1 MTHLHSKLSIGF
13 EQALALSSLFKT
25 LLISLVMIAMT
36 ACTSL
41 SPDTHNE
48 KTTSTAL
55 PYQHNSPLDHYFS
68 ALSKKTP
75 GETGFYPLE
84 HGHDAL
90 LTRLALIESAQASLD
105 LQYYIFRDDE
115 TSQLLS
121 WRLFIAAERG
131 VRVRLLLDDMQKRD
145 DKVMAYI
152 NSHPNIEIRLFNP
165 HQYRTARGAA
175 FLSDFDRLN
184 HRMHNKSLTA
194 DNVASVIGGRNI
206 GNEYFSFQSDVEF
219 GDFDL
224 LMHGEAVA
232 AVSEQFDEYWN
243 SDFAIPMEWIYP
255 NRTPLTSEAIS
266 DWVASSK
273 IEEQFTQGQYDFTQL
288 PLYQKLNNAE
298 LSLFWGKA
306 QLIYDSPNKVLGQGE
321 PLKSGLTQ
329 FLSQTESELVLIS
342 PYFVPTESGTQALIS
357 AVEKGIEV
365 TIITNSLAS
374 NDVFAVHGWYAKY
387 RQALIEGGVT
397 LWEVKAT
404 ADIDNSWSIKGSS
417 NASLHAK
424 VIVLDRSK
432 IAVGSMNLDP
442 RSAELN
448 TELAVLFEQP
458 EYAERALAQLYSKLN
473 EKAYQV
479 IMQKGE
485 LIWIDHAQ
493 SVQFDS
499 EPDASLWL
507 KMGAWISGWLPI
519 ESQL

>member
-1 MTHLHSKLSIGF
+1 M
-13 EQALALSSLFKT
+13 
-25 LLISLVMIAMT
+25 
-36 ACTSL
+36 
-41 SPDTHNE
+41 
-48 KTTSTAL
+48 
-55 PYQHNSPLDHYFS
+55 
-68 ALSKKTP
+68 
-75 GETGFYPLE
+75 
-84 HGHDAL
+84 
-90 LTRLALIESAQASLD
+90 
-105 LQYYIFRDDE
+105 
-115 TSQLLS
+115 
-121 WRLFIAAERG
+121 
-131 VRVRLLLDDMQKRD
+131 
-145 DKVMAYI
+145 
-152 NSHPNIEIRLFNP
+152 
-165 HQYRTARGAA
+165 
-175 FLSDFDRLN
+175 
-184 HRMHNKSLTA
+184 
-194 DNVASVIGGRNI
+194 
-206 GNEYFSFQSDVEF
+206 
-219 GDFDL
+219 
-224 LMHGEAVA
+224 
-232 AVSEQFDEYWN
+232 
-243 SDFAIPMEWIYP
+243 
-255 NRTPLTSEAIS
+255 
-266 DWVASSK
+266 
-273 IEEQFTQGQYDFTQL
+273 
-288 PLYQKLNNAE
+288 
-298 LSLFWGKA
+298 
-306 QLIYDSPNKVLGQGE
+306 LGQGE

-479 IMQKGE
+479 IVQEGE